1 MEPRPRRRPQSTA
14 GEEQELPIFRANEK
28 VFSIAAEHCACTA
41 LAAQLIVRPIATR
54 WTDRAIFWA
63 TVLESSLRSPTLYAG
78 TAALL
83 VAVHK
88 RWQQITL
95 WANNQCRIE
104 FG

>member
-1 MEPRPRRRPQSTA
+1 MEARPRRRPQSTA

-28 VFSIAAEHCACTA
+28 VFSIAAEHYACTA

-63 TVLESSLRSPTLYAG
+63 TVLESSLRSPTLYAVRR
-78 TAALL
+78 LL
-83 VAVHK
+83 IAVHE
-88 RWQQITL
+88 RWQQNTL